1 MLTTQFSRR
10 RYFLIFVILSSFKNR
25 VVGCQKKTV
34 IKLKVEIK
42 GKRNNLGNYNPDE
55 FGNVFNL
62 AFWAT
67 FKLSPQASRLQIAVF
82 EFIFVCKLF
91 KSDPTHEES

>member
-1 MLTTQFSRR
+1 MSF
-10 RYFLIFVILSSFKNR
+10 FKNR

-67 FKLSPQASRLQIAVF
+67 FKLSPQARRLQIAVF

-91 KSDPTHEES
+91 KSDPTHEESLAKE